1 MKESS
6 ILLLAAALL
15 LTAAC
20 ARKTADLTGAKNR
33 IQNALHEAVYDDV
46 KVKEDRGKG
55 VIRLSGNVRSID
67 DKIRVGQIAE
77 SVADGVVVA
86 NEVGVRPEG
95 DEKTAAEVEH
105 YRDAEIENHMRAE
118 IAERKWENIRVH
130 STNRV
135 LTLEGNV
142 ETYDLRQQVDAIA
155 TQVPGVFQVVNLI
168 KVKSIK

>member
-1 MKESS
+1 MKRSL
-6 ILLLAAALL
+6 ILISVTALL

-20 ARKTADLTGAKNR
+20 TRKTVVLAGAKKR
-33 IQNALHEAVYDDV
+33 VQNALHEAVFDDV
-46 KVKEDRGKG
+46 KVKEDRDKG
-55 VIRLSGNVRSID
+55 VIRLSGSVRSFD
-67 DKIRVGQIAE
+67 DKAKVGQIAE
-77 SVADGVVVA
+77 SAAGGVVVA

-95 DEKTAAEVEH
+95 DEKTAAEVDR

-118 IAERKWENIRVH
+118 IAERKWENIHVH

-135 LTLEGNV
+135 LTLEGDV

-168 KVKSIK
+168 TVKNVK